1 MFSSRFKVLV
11 EQPVTRSTP
20 LISDAFLCSMT
31 PAGLRLMH
39 LAVGDQIRI
48 ETLRKSEY
56 VLYSVIET
64 PTDEV
69 SDEIVRMG
77 SRGMARVGAAKGF
90 SGILDTT
97 ITRSGLSDEDASNE
111 SEFVERLDETN
122 ATHRGVVVCAPHG
135 GMIEEFTDL
144 QAEYVLTVLRN
155 LGKDVS
161 CWRCKGWRQHKG
173 AYDRW
178 HITSTLISP
187 RSFPLLGQ
195 IHQRKFQ
202 YALSFHGYAG
212 QSIKIGG
219 AAPASLKQEI
229 AAELRA
235 SPACTWAVD
244 IASSASAY
252 SGDSQK
258 NFVNWLT
265 APGCG
270 GLQIEQPKDAREQ
283 AHSQIAEAVARV
295 LARHL

>member
-1 MFSSRFKVLV
+1 MFSSRYKVLV
-11 EQPVTRSTP
+11 EQPVTRSTR
-20 LISDAFLCSMT
+20 LTSDAFLCSIT

-48 ETLRKSEY
+48 ETLRKREY
-56 VLYSVIET
+56 ALYSVIET
-64 PTDEV
+64 PTAEV

-90 SGILDTT
+90 SGILDTA
-97 ITRSGLSDEDASNE
+97 ITRSGVSDEEASNE
-111 SEFVERLDETN
+111 SEFVERLDERD
-122 ATHRGVVVCAPHG
+122 ATHQGLVVCAPHG

-144 QAEYVLTVLRN
+144 QAEHVFTVLRS

-161 CWRCKGWRQHKG
+161 CWRCKGWRQGGG

-178 HITSTLISP
+178 HIPSTWISP

-195 IHQRKFQ
+195 IRQRKFQ

-244 IASSASAY
+244 IASSSSAY

-270 GLQIEQPKDAREQ
+270 GLQIEQPKDARAQ